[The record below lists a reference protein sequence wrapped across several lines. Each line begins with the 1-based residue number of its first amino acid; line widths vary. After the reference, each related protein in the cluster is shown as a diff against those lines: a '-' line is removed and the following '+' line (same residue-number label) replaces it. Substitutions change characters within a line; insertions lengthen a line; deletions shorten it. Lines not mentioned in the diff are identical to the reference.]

1 MFFSCFLLHMICGLY
16 VTSLCISSLFRFR
29 CMYVFTY
36 NSLFTSLLNL
46 KLGNRSFRSFNCLQF
61 VVAKFRIE
69 EGGIN
74 LSGFWHQL
82 HGTIYRLNLNLSH
95 CTTEQLSNCGA
106 SIETRLCVCRCFL
119 SLFFLFIRCC
129 NSVLLPF
136 LVRSPLI
143 KRSVASVELTWLN
156 KG

>member
-1 MFFSCFLLHMICGLY
+1 
-16 VTSLCISSLFRFR
+16 
-29 CMYVFTY
+29 MYVFTY

-46 KLGNRSFRSFNCLQF
+46 KLGNRSLRSFNCLQF
-61 VVAKFRIE
+61 VVPKFRIE

-106 SIETRLCVCRCFL
+106 SIESRLCVCKCFL